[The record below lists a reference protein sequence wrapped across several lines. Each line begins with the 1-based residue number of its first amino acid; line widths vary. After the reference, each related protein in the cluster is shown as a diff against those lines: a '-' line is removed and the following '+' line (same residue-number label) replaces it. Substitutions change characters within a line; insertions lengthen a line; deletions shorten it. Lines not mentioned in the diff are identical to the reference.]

1 MPSSFPTPGPKLE
14 RASKG
19 MRARR
24 AEIQAILADPGKL
37 NQTVEQYRSF
47 QREAHATARSIFE
60 ETKSFADTLLVSTGP
75 TQPLVARAA
84 DLQVAQRAMLKRL
97 RGAAVKPEDGLLLDH
112 IGKTWV
118 HINEALQAIQ
128 REEAAATEL
137 ASLQAQHKQ
146 ARKQLAVQNTM
157 LDRAN
162 FDELTRTLRA
172 AELTSN
178 AAKKVGELRREAL
191 RAVINDLTQMA
202 EASK

>member
-1 MPSSFPTPGPKLE
+1 
-14 RASKG
+14 

-24 AEIQAILADPGKL
+24 AEIQAVLADPGKL

-84 DLQVAQRAMLKRL
+84 DLQAGQRAMLNRL
-97 RGAAVKPEDGLLLDH
+97 RGVFAVKPEDGLLLDH

-137 ASLQAQHKQ
+137 ASFQAQHER

-162 FDELTRTLRA
+162 FDELTRTLQA
-172 AELTSN
+172 H
-178 AAKKVGELRREAL
+178 RR
-191 RAVINDLTQMA
+191 
-202 EASK
+202 